1 MKTFALAANVRET
14 NKIANRALRNQGKVP
29 CVLYGGEKQVY
40 FSASENDLNKLVNTP
55 DVYLLNIDI
64 DGENFQAILQ
74 DIQFHPLTDR
84 IIHIDF
90 LQVFEDKEVTVNI
103 PINFIGTPIGVR
115 NGGNLLTRK
124 RAIRTRAIAANLP
137 DAININIEELK
148 IGQFLY
154 IGDIRDDKYT
164 FLAGDKSVIVG
175 VKTARGAIEDEEAE
189 EEAEDATQESSTEGE
204 DSTKEQSEPVKEI
217 PHCWIRKPWCQV

>member
-1 MKTFALAANVRET
+1 MKTFALGASVRET

-40 FSASENDLNKLVNTP
+40 FSATENDLNKLVNTP

-64 DGENFQAILQ
+64 DGESFKAILQ

-90 LQVFEDKEVTVNI
+90 LQVFDDKEVTVNI

-115 NGGNLLTRK
+115 NGGNLLVRK
-124 RAIRTRAIAANLP
+124 RAIRTRAIPANLP
-137 DAININIEELK
+137 DAIDINIEELK
-148 IGQFLY
+148 IGKFLY
-154 IGDIRDDKYT
+154 IGDIRDEEYT

-175 VKTARGAIEDEEAE
+175 VKTARGAVEDDEEE
-189 EEAEDATQESSTEGE
+189 EEGTEEGSAEGGDTPAAPSESAAE
-204 DSTKEQSEPVKEI
+204 
-217 PHCWIRKPWCQV
+217 

>member
-1 MKTFALAANVRET
+1 MKTFALGANVRDT

-40 FSASENDLNKLVNTP
+40 FSATENDLNKLVNTP

-64 DGENFQAILQ
+64 DGESFQAILQ

-90 LQVFEDKEVTVNI
+90 LQIFDDKEVTVNI
-103 PINFIGTPIGVR
+103 PVNFIGTPIGVR
-115 NGGNLLTRK
+115 NGGNLLVRK
-124 RAIRTRAIAANLP
+124 RAIRTRAIPANLP
-137 DAININIEELK
+137 DAIDINIEELK
-148 IGQFLY
+148 IGKFLY
-154 IGDIRDDKYT
+154 IGDVRDERYT

-175 VKTARGAIEDEEAE
+175 VKTARGAVEDEEE
-189 EEAEDATQESSTEGE
+189 EEGTEEGAAEGGDAPAADAPAAE
-204 DSTKEQSEPVKEI
+204 
-217 PHCWIRKPWCQV
+217 

>member
-1 MKTFALAANVRET
+1 MKTFALGASVRET

-40 FSASENDLNKLVNTP
+40 FSATENDLNKLVNTP

-64 DGENFQAILQ
+64 DGESFQAILQ

-90 LQVFEDKEVTVNI
+90 LQVFDDKEVTVNI

-115 NGGNLLTRK
+115 NGGNLLVRK
-124 RAIRTRAIAANLP
+124 RAIRTRAIPANLP
-137 DAININIEELK
+137 DAIDINIEELK
-148 IGQFLY
+148 IGKFLY
-154 IGDIRDDKYT
+154 IGDIRDERYT

-175 VKTARGAIEDEEAE
+175 VKTARGAVEDEEE
-189 EEAEDATQESSTEGE
+189 EEGTEEGAAEGGDAPAATA
-204 DSTKEQSEPVKEI
+204 EPAAE
-217 PHCWIRKPWCQV
+217 

>member
-1 MKTFALAANVRET
+1 MKTFALGASVRET

-40 FSASENDLNKLVNTP
+40 FSAKENDLNKLVNTP

-64 DGENFQAILQ
+64 EGESFQAILQ

-90 LQVFEDKEVTVNI
+90 LQVFDDKEVTVNI

-115 NGGNLLTRK
+115 NGGNLLVRK
-124 RAIRTRAIAANLP
+124 RAIRTRAIPANLP
-137 DAININIEELK
+137 DAIDINIEELK
-148 IGQFLY
+148 IGKFLY
-154 IGDIRDDKYT
+154 IGDIRDERYT

-175 VKTARGAIEDEEAE
+175 VKTARGAVEDEEE
-189 EEAEDATQESSTEGE
+189 EEESTEEGAAE
-204 DSTKEQSEPVKEI
+204 GADAPAAPSEPADE
-217 PHCWIRKPWCQV
+217 

>member
-1 MKTFALAANVRET
+1 MKTFALGASVRET

-40 FSASENDLNKLVNTP
+40 FSATENDLNKLVNTP

-64 DGENFQAILQ
+64 DGESFQAILQ

-90 LQVFEDKEVTVNI
+90 LQVFDDKEVTVNI
-103 PINFIGTPIGVR
+103 PVNFIGTPIGVR
-115 NGGNLLTRK
+115 NGGNLLVRK
-124 RAIRTRAIAANLP
+124 RAIRTRAIPANLP
-137 DAININIEELK
+137 DAIDINIEELK
-148 IGQFLY
+148 IGKFLY
-154 IGDIRDDKYT
+154 IGDIRDERYT

-175 VKTARGAIEDEEAE
+175 VKTARGAVEDEEE
-189 EEAEDATQESSTEGE
+189 EEEGTEEGAAEGGDAPAASA
-204 DSTKEQSEPVKEI
+204 EPAAE
-217 PHCWIRKPWCQV
+217 

>member
-1 MKTFALAANVRET
+1 MKTFALGASVRET

-40 FSASENDLNKLVNTP
+40 FSATENDLNKLVNTP

-64 DGENFQAILQ
+64 DGESFQAILQ

-90 LQVFEDKEVTVNI
+90 LQVFDDKEVTVNI
-103 PINFIGTPIGVR
+103 PVNFIGTPIGVR
-115 NGGNLLTRK
+115 NGGNLLVRK
-124 RAIRTRAIAANLP
+124 RAIRTRAIPANLP
-137 DAININIEELK
+137 DAIDINIEELK
-148 IGQFLY
+148 IGKFLY
-154 IGDIRDDKYT
+154 IGDIRDERYT

-175 VKTARGAIEDEEAE
+175 VKTARGAVEDEEE
-189 EEAEDATQESSTEGE
+189 EESTEEGATE
-204 DSTKEQSEPVKEI
+204 GGDAPSAPAEPAAE
-217 PHCWIRKPWCQV
+217 

>member
-1 MKTFALAANVRET
+1 MKTFALGASVRET

-40 FSASENDLNKLVNTP
+40 FSATENDLNKLVNTP

-64 DGENFQAILQ
+64 DGESFQAILQ

-90 LQVFEDKEVTVNI
+90 LQVFDDKEVTVNI
-103 PINFIGTPIGVR
+103 PVNFIGTPIGVR
-115 NGGNLLTRK
+115 NGGNLLVRK
-124 RAIRTRAIAANLP
+124 RAIRTRAIPANLP
-137 DAININIEELK
+137 DAIDINIEELK
-148 IGQFLY
+148 IGKFLY
-154 IGDIRDDKYT
+154 IGDIRDERYT

-175 VKTARGAIEDEEAE
+175 VKIARGAVEDEEE
-189 EEAEDATQESSTEGE
+189 EEEGTEEGAAEGGDAPAAPA
-204 DSTKEQSEPVKEI
+204 EPVAE
-217 PHCWIRKPWCQV
+217 

>member
-115 NGGNLLTRK
+115 NGGNLLIRK

-204 DSTKEQSEPVKEI
+204 DSTNEQSEPVKE
-217 PHCWIRKPWCQV
+217 

>member
-1 MKTFALAANVRET
+1 MKTFALGASVRET

-40 FSASENDLNKLVNTP
+40 FSATENDLNKLVNTP
-55 DVYLLNIDI
+55 DVYLLNIDV
-64 DGENFQAILQ
+64 DGESFQAILQ

-90 LQVFEDKEVTVNI
+90 LQVFDDKEVTVNI

-115 NGGNLLTRK
+115 NGGNLLVRK
-124 RAIRTRAIAANLP
+124 RAIRTRAIPANLP
-137 DAININIEELK
+137 DAIDINIEELK
-148 IGQFLY
+148 IGKFLY
-154 IGDIRDDKYT
+154 IGDVRDERYT

-175 VKTARGAIEDEEAE
+175 VKTARGAIEDEEE
-189 EEAEDATQESSTEGE
+189 DEGTEEDAAEGG
-204 DSTKEQSEPVKEI
+204 DTPAAPAEPAAE
-217 PHCWIRKPWCQV
+217 

>member
-1 MKTFALAANVRET
+1 MKTFALGANVRDT

-40 FSASENDLNKLVNTP
+40 FSATENDLNKLVNTP

-64 DGENFQAILQ
+64 DGESFQAILQ

-90 LQVFEDKEVTVNI
+90 LQVFDDNEVTVNI
-103 PINFIGTPIGVR
+103 PVNFIGTPIGVR
-115 NGGNLLTRK
+115 NGGNLLVRK
-124 RAIRTRAIAANLP
+124 RAIRTRAIPANLP
-137 DAININIEELK
+137 DAIDINIEELK
-148 IGQFLY
+148 IGKFLY
-154 IGDIRDDKYT
+154 IGDIRDERYT

-175 VKTARGAIEDEEAE
+175 VKTARGAIEDEEEDEGAE
-189 EEAEDATQESSTEGE
+189 EGAAEGGDAPAAPA
-204 DSTKEQSEPVKEI
+204 EPAAE
-217 PHCWIRKPWCQV
+217 

>member
-1 MKTFALAANVRET
+1 MKTFALGASVRET

-40 FSASENDLNKLVNTP
+40 FSATENDLNKLVNTP

-64 DGENFQAILQ
+64 DGESFQAILQ

-90 LQVFEDKEVTVNI
+90 LQVFDDKEVTVNI
-103 PINFIGTPIGVR
+103 PVNFIGTPIGVR
-115 NGGNLLTRK
+115 NGGNLLVRK
-124 RAIRTRAIAANLP
+124 RAIRTRAIPANLP
-137 DAININIEELK
+137 DAIDINIEELK
-148 IGQFLY
+148 IGKFLY
-154 IGDIRDDKYT
+154 IGDIRDERYT

-175 VKTARGAIEDEEAE
+175 VKTARGAVEDEEE
-189 EEAEDATQESSTEGE
+189 EEEGTEEGATEGG
-204 DSTKEQSEPVKEI
+204 DAPAEPAAE
-217 PHCWIRKPWCQV
+217 

>member
-1 MKTFALAANVRET
+1 MKTFALGANVRET

-40 FSASENDLNKLVNTP
+40 FSATENDLNKLVNTP

-64 DGENFQAILQ
+64 DGESFQAILQ

-90 LQVFEDKEVTVNI
+90 LQVFEDKELTVNI
-103 PINFIGTPIGVR
+103 PVNFIGTPIGVR

-154 IGDIRDDKYT
+154 IGDVRNDKYT

-175 VKTARGAIEDEEAE
+175 VKTARGAMEDEETE
-189 EEAEDATQESSTEGE
+189 EETEEATQESATTGEGST
-204 DSTKEQSEPVKEI
+204 TEQSESAKE
-217 PHCWIRKPWCQV
+217 

>member
-1 MKTFALAANVRET
+1 MKTFALGASVRET

-40 FSASENDLNKLVNTP
+40 FSAKENDLNKLVNTP

-64 DGENFQAILQ
+64 EGESFQAILQ

-90 LQVFEDKEVTVNI
+90 LQVFDNKEVTVNI
-103 PINFIGTPIGVR
+103 PINFIGIPIGVR
-115 NGGNLLTRK
+115 NGGNLLVRK
-124 RAIRTRAIAANLP
+124 RAIRTRAIPANLP
-137 DAININIEELK
+137 DAIDINIEELK
-148 IGQFLY
+148 IGKFLY
-154 IGDIRDDKYT
+154 IGDIRDERYT

-175 VKTARGAIEDEEAE
+175 VKTARGAVEDEEE
-189 EEAEDATQESSTEGE
+189 EEESTEEGAAE
-204 DSTKEQSEPVKEI
+204 GADAPAAPSEPAAE
-217 PHCWIRKPWCQV
+217 

>member
-1 MKTFALAANVRET
+1 MKTFALGASVRKT

-40 FSASENDLNKLVNTP
+40 FSAKENDLNKLVNTP

-64 DGENFQAILQ
+64 EGESFQAILQ

-90 LQVFEDKEVTVNI
+90 LQVFDNKEVTVNI
-103 PINFIGTPIGVR
+103 PVNFIGTPIGVR
-115 NGGNLLTRK
+115 NGGNLLVRK
-124 RAIRTRAIAANLP
+124 RAIRTRAIPANLP
-137 DAININIEELK
+137 DAIDINIEELK
-148 IGQFLY
+148 IGKFLY
-154 IGDIRDDKYT
+154 IGDIRDERYT

-175 VKTARGAIEDEEAE
+175 VKTARGAVEDEEE
-189 EEAEDATQESSTEGE
+189 EEESTEEGAAE
-204 DSTKEQSEPVKEI
+204 GADAPAAPSEPAAE
-217 PHCWIRKPWCQV
+217 

>member
-1 MKTFALAANVRET
+1 MKTFALRANVRET

-40 FSASENDLNKLVNTP
+40 FSATENDLNKLVNTP

-64 DGENFQAILQ
+64 DGESFQAILQ

-90 LQVFEDKEVTVNI
+90 LQVFDDKEVTVNI
-103 PINFIGTPIGVR
+103 PVNFIGTPIGVR
-115 NGGNLLTRK
+115 NGGNLLVRK
-124 RAIRTRAIAANLP
+124 RAIRTRAIPANLP
-137 DAININIEELK
+137 DAIDINIEELK
-148 IGQFLY
+148 IGKFLY
-154 IGDIRDDKYT
+154 IGDIRDERYT

-175 VKTARGAIEDEEAE
+175 VKTARGAVEDEEE
-189 EEAEDATQESSTEGE
+189 EEEGTEEGAAEGGDAPAAPA
-204 DSTKEQSEPVKEI
+204 EPAAE
-217 PHCWIRKPWCQV
+217 

>member
-103 PINFIGTPIGVR
+103 PVNFIGTPIGVR
-115 NGGNLLTRK
+115 NGGNLLIRK

-154 IGDIRDDKYT
+154 IGDVRDDKYT

-175 VKTARGAIEDEEAE
+175 VKTARGAIEDEETE
-189 EEAEDATQESSTEGE
+189 EEAEDATQESSKEGE
-204 DSTKEQSEPVKEI
+204 DSTNEQSESVKE
-217 PHCWIRKPWCQV
+217 

>member
-1 MKTFALAANVRET
+1 MKTFALGASVRET

-40 FSASENDLNKLVNTP
+40 FSAKENDLNKLVNTP

-64 DGENFQAILQ
+64 EGESFQAILQ

-90 LQVFEDKEVTVNI
+90 LQVFDDKEVTVNI
-103 PINFIGTPIGVR
+103 PVNFIGTPIGVR
-115 NGGNLLTRK
+115 NGGNLLVRK
-124 RAIRTRAIAANLP
+124 RAIRTRAIPANLP
-137 DAININIEELK
+137 DAIDINIEELK
-148 IGQFLY
+148 IGKFLY
-154 IGDIRDDKYT
+154 IGDIRDERYT

-175 VKTARGAIEDEEAE
+175 VKTARGAVEDEEE
-189 EEAEDATQESSTEGE
+189 EEESTEEGAAE
-204 DSTKEQSEPVKEI
+204 GADAPAAPSEPAAE
-217 PHCWIRKPWCQV
+217 

>member
-1 MKTFALAANVRET
+1 MKTFALSASVRET

-40 FSASENDLNKLVNTP
+40 FSAAENDLNKLVNTP

-64 DGENFQAILQ
+64 DGESYQAILQ

-103 PINFIGTPIGVR
+103 PVNFIGTPIGVR
-115 NGGNLLTRK
+115 NGGNLLVRK
-124 RAIRTRAIAANLP
+124 RAIRTRAIPANLP
-137 DAININIEELK
+137 DAIDINIEELK
-148 IGQFLY
+148 IGKFLY
-154 IGDIRDDKYT
+154 IGDIRDERYT

-175 VKTARGAIEDEEAE
+175 VKTARGAVEDEEEEDEEGTEEGTAE
-189 EEAEDATQESSTEGE
+189 GGDTPAAPAEPAAE
-204 DSTKEQSEPVKEI
+204 
-217 PHCWIRKPWCQV
+217 

>member
-1 MKTFALAANVRET
+1 MKTFALSASVRET

-40 FSASENDLNKLVNTP
+40 FSATENDLNKLVNTP

-64 DGENFQAILQ
+64 DGESFQAILQ

-90 LQVFEDKEVTVNI
+90 LQVFDDKEVTVNI
-103 PINFIGTPIGVR
+103 PVNFIGTPIGVR
-115 NGGNLLTRK
+115 NGGNLLVRK
-124 RAIRTRAIAANLP
+124 RAIRTRAIPANLP
-137 DAININIEELK
+137 DAIDINIEELK
-148 IGQFLY
+148 IGKFLY
-154 IGDIRDDKYT
+154 IGDIRDERYT

-175 VKTARGAIEDEEAE
+175 VKTARGAVEDEEEEDEEGTEEGTAE
-189 EEAEDATQESSTEGE
+189 GGDAPAAPAEPAAE
-204 DSTKEQSEPVKEI
+204 
-217 PHCWIRKPWCQV
+217 

>member
-1 MKTFALAANVRET
+1 MKTFALSASVRET

-40 FSASENDLNKLVNTP
+40 FSATENDLNKLVNTP

-64 DGENFQAILQ
+64 NGESFKAILQ
-74 DIQFHPLTDR
+74 DIQFHPLSDK

-90 LQVFEDKEVTVNI
+90 LQVFDEKEVTVNI

-115 NGGNLLTRK
+115 NGGNLLVRK
-124 RAIRTRAIAANLP
+124 RAIKTRAIPANLP
-137 DAININIEELK
+137 DAIDINIEELK
-148 IGQFLY
+148 IGNFLY
-154 IGDIRDDKYT
+154 IGDIRDERYT

-175 VKTARGAIEDEEAE
+175 VKTARGAVEDEDEEEGTEESAAE
-189 EEAEDATQESSTEGE
+189 GGDAPAAPAEPSAE
-204 DSTKEQSEPVKEI
+204 
-217 PHCWIRKPWCQV
+217 